1 MSNET
6 KWTPGPW
13 VAYENAEDKCFYVAQ
28 QDGAPYTPDYSDV
41 CGLECRT
48 WSGERTIVQ
57 QANAHLIAAAPE
69 LYAALEDAVF
79 RIRSTLILL
88 ECDDEFIARETE
100 KARAALAKAR
110 GEHQ

>member
-48 WSGERTIVQ
+48 WSGERPIVQ
-57 QANAHLIAAAPE
+57 RANAHLIAAAPE
-69 LYAALEDAVF
+69 IYGALESIITNATSATCSQGQLDM
-79 RIRSTLILL
+79 
-88 ECDDEFIARETE
+88 
-100 KARAALAKAR
+100 ARAALTKAR
-110 GEHQ
+110 GEQS

>member
-57 QANAHLIAAAPE
+57 QANAHLIAAAPD
-69 LYAALEDAVF
+69 LYEALGQAVTSMQDNGYSNSHVAV
-79 RIRSTLILL
+79 R
-88 ECDDEFIARETE
+88 A
-100 KARAALAKAR
+100 ARAALAKAR
-110 GEHQ
+110 GES